1 MIEGFGG
8 AQKLMGAKKSSL
20 KKGVRSEEKDSSE
33 VNLEFYRSLVLAVNL
48 QEYIASKKLK
58 LRFGSKVK

>member
-1 MIEGFGG
+1 
-8 AQKLMGAKKSSL
+8 MGAKKSSL